1 MLEPLESRQGRSG
14 PRGPRVF
21 SRIDFSSVG
30 GPVLK
35 ASFCFLAQFGA
46 GSLKGLDPM
55 AGLPGGE
62 LAYLS
67 QQLPERSRG
76 YSLMPGKL
84 RLVEPHWGAPHWP
97 RTKRT
102 RFSPVPGSEKAKD
115 GVGGWGA
122 AFQEVKPV

>member
-14 PRGPRVF
+14 HPGPEVF

-55 AGLPGGE
+55 AGLPGV
-62 LAYLS
+62 LLS

-76 YSLMPGKL
+76 YRLMPGKV

-97 RTKRT
+97 RTKST
-102 RFSPVPGSEKAKD
+102 RFSPVPGREKAKD

-122 AFQEVKPV
+122 VFQEVKPV